1 VARKFG
7 KLKRNG
13 VLSVALA
20 CGCASLALGGTG
32 IALAAVGA
40 VPQRPAGFAPFT
52 PASVDPSLARFV
64 AEHADSSHF
73 MRFTP
78 AGTASGLGR
87 SVTVAVR
94 IDDETARAISVHSAI
109 ASAKDQLS
117 GSAIEIAPTRF
128 DLGIARGYRSFAQ
141 AKPAAVVSVAPTQLA
156 DIAMPDLADFRPSPG
171 VKSTPSRFS
180 ARLALE
186 KDQKTGRAEGTLES
200 FGEQTVDLG
209 GAVRV
214 TRNLDVTAGVRYSQ
228 ERDRIAPVT
237 DGEQDSQA
245 VYLGTQ
251 FRF

>member
-1 VARKFG
+1 MARRFG
-7 KLKRNG
+7 KLKQRG
-13 VLSVALA
+13 VLSVVLA
-20 CGCASLALGGTG
+20 CGCAGLALGGTG
-32 IALAAVGA
+32 IALAAVGGA
-40 VPQRPAGFAPFT
+40 VPQLPAGFASFT
-52 PASVDPSLARFV
+52 PASVDPGLARFV
-64 AEHADSSHF
+64 AEHAGSSHL

-78 AGTASGLGR
+78 AGTGSGLGR
-87 SVTVAVR
+87 SITVAVR
-94 IDDETARAISVHSAI
+94 IDSETARAISVRSAI
-109 ASAKDQLS
+109 ASANDQLS
-117 GSAIEIAPTRF
+117 GSAIELAPTRF

-141 AKPAAVVSVAPTQLA
+141 AKPVVTVATTQLA

-171 VKSTPSRFS
+171 VKSKPSRFS

-200 FGEQTVDLG
+200 LGEQTFDLG

-228 ERDRIAPVT
+228 ERDRIAPLT

>member
-1 VARKFG
+1 MARKSG

-13 VLSVALA
+13 VLSVALV
-20 CGCASLALGGTG
+20 CGAALLGVGGTG
-32 IALAAVGA
+32 IALAAVDGA
-40 VPQRPAGFAPFT
+40 MPAAPAGFATFT
-52 PASVDPSLARFV
+52 PASVDTRLARFV
-64 AEHADSSHF
+64 AEHAETSHL

-78 AGTASGLGR
+78 AGTGSGLGR

-94 IDDETARAISVHSAI
+94 IDGQMARAISVGSAI
-109 ASAKDQLS
+109 AQAKEQLS
-117 GSAIEIAPTRF
+117 GSKIELAPTRF
-128 DLGIARGYRSFAQ
+128 DLGVARGYQSFAQ
-141 AKPAAVVSVAPTQLA
+141 AKPVVTVAPTQLA
-156 DIAMPDLADFRPSPG
+156 DIAMPDLSEFRPSPG
-171 VKSTPSRFS
+171 VKSQPSRFS

-186 KDQKTGRAEGTLES
+186 KDKRTGRAEGTLES
-200 FGEQTVDLG
+200 LGEQTFELG

-228 ERDRIAPVT
+228 DRDRIAPLT

>member
-1 VARKFG
+1 MARKSG
-7 KLKRNG
+7 RLKRTG

-32 IALAAVGA
+32 IALAAVGGA
-40 VPQRPAGFAPFT
+40 VPQLPAGFAPFT
-52 PASVDPSLARFV
+52 PASVDPGLARFV
-64 AEHADSSHF
+64 AQHADSSHL

-78 AGTASGLGR
+78 AGTANGLGR
-87 SVTVAVR
+87 SITVAVR
-94 IDDETARAISVHSAI
+94 IDGETARAISIHSAI
-109 ASAKDQLS
+109 ASAKEQLS
-117 GSAIEIAPTRF
+117 GTAVELAPTRF

-141 AKPAAVVSVAPTQLA
+141 AKPVVVVAPTQLA

-171 VKSTPSRFS
+171 IKGTPSRFS
-180 ARLALE
+180 ARLAIE

-200 FGEQTVDLG
+200 LGEQTVDLG

-228 ERDRIAPVT
+228 DRDRIAPLT

-245 VYLGTQ
+245 VYVGTQ

>member
-1 VARKFG
+1 MARRFG
-7 KLKRNG
+7 RLKRRG
-13 VLSVALA
+13 VFSVALA
-20 CGCASLALGGTG
+20 CGCAGLALGGTG
-32 IALAAVGA
+32 IALAAVGGA
-40 VPQRPAGFAPFT
+40 VPQLPAGFASFT
-52 PASVDPSLARFV
+52 PASVDPGLARFV
-64 AEHADSSHF
+64 AEHADSSHL

-78 AGTASGLGR
+78 AGTVGGLGR
-87 SVTVAVR
+87 SITVAVR
-94 IDDETARAISVHSAI
+94 IDGETARAISVHSAI
-109 ASAKDQLS
+109 ASVNDQLS
-117 GSAIEIAPTRF
+117 ASSVELAPTRF
-128 DLGIARGYRSFAQ
+128 DLGIARGYQSFAQ
-141 AKPAAVVSVAPTQLA
+141 AKPVVTVAPAQLA

-171 VKSTPSRFS
+171 IKSTPSRFS

-228 ERDRIAPVT
+228 DRDRIAPLT